1 MAEHAAFGFDHGE
14 AGGAILEAWK
24 LPENLQVIVRCH
36 HAPAEA
42 GHYQRDAALL
52 HVADVITTAMQ
63 IGNSGDPAVPVLAA
77 DAWEQ
82 LGLAP
87 TILSALTDEVERQ
100 VYEVARSM
108 LVTAGK

>member
-1 MAEHAAFGFDHGE
+1 M
-14 AGGAILEAWK
+14 
-24 LPENLQVIVRCH
+24 
-36 HAPAEA
+36 
-42 GHYQRDAALL
+42 
-52 HVADVITTAMQ
+52 HVADVIATAMK
-63 IGNSGDPAVPVLAA
+63 IGNSGDPAVPTLAP

>member
-1 MAEHAAFGFDHGE
+1 
-14 AGGAILEAWK
+14 
-24 LPENLQVIVRCH
+24 
-36 HAPAEA
+36 
-42 GHYQRDAALL
+42 
-52 HVADVITTAMQ
+52 MQ
-63 IGNSGDPAVPVLAA
+63 IGNSGDPAVPALAA

-108 LVTAGK
+108 LVTATK